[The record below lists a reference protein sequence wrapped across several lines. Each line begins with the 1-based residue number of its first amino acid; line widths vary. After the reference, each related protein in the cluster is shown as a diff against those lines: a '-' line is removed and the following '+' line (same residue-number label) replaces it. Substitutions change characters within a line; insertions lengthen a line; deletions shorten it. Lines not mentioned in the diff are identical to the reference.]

1 MINRLKAD
9 RIELIPLSASQLR
22 LWLNDLRALESQLN
36 CNYKGEPVIGPFASF
51 IENIASKVEN
61 DYTNYLYHTLWFIVC
76 RANRTIMGEIAFYG
90 VPNENHEVEIGYGL
104 NPIFQGKGYMTE
116 AVKTLCKVII
126 DIKLLASIYLRIA
139 SIKTS
144 AQSSGIPWF

>member
-1 MINRLKAD
+1 MINHLKAD
-9 RIELIPLSASQLR
+9 RIELIPLSASQLQ

-61 DYTNYLYHTLWFIVC
+61 DCTNYLYHTLWFIVC
-76 RANRTIMGEIAFYG
+76 RTNKTIMGEIAFYG

-116 AVKTLCKVII
+116 AVKTLCSWALKQSIVECVI
-126 DIKLLASIYLRIA
+126 A
-139 SIKTS
+139 KTDANEKS
-144 AQSSGIPWF
+144 ENTLERA